1 MRSERL
7 CRRFVIWRPLPG
19 STAARPLTLVP
30 TLHFTGPYKINGV
43 PLRRINQA
51 YVIATSTT
59 VDVSAVKVGDH
70 VNDAYFQERVEGEA
84 KDGEDA
90 FFAGG
95 AASVNQEWLTKRKED
110 QKAVDTAVLKAVAA
124 VPALRQYLNA
134 KFSLKNGQAPHLMKF

>member
-1 MRSERL
+1 M
-7 CRRFVIWRPLPG
+7 
-19 STAARPLTLVP
+19 
-30 TLHFTGPYKINGV
+30 HTGPYKINGV

-59 VDVSAVKVGDH
+59 VDVSSVKVGDH

-84 KDGEDA
+84 KEGEEA
-90 FFAGG
+90 FFSQGG
-95 AASVNQEWLTKRKED
+95 AAVNQEWLTKRKED